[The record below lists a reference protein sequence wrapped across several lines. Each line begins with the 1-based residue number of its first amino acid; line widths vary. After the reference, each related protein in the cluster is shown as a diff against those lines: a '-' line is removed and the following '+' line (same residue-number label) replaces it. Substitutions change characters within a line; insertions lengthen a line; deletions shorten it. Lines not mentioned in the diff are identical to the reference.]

1 MHKRNKII
9 YPILCVIM
17 AFSAISFVACSSLGE
32 KVNVVYHLNYE
43 GAENRTVQV
52 YTGTSAIDW
61 KAPRDGFKLAGWYSD
76 ADCKNIYD
84 FSQPIKKDTD
94 LYAAWKVYGGRVIVT
109 FDYNYPG
116 CRLGVTASVEG
127 DETIGEK
134 YVPADASR
142 KGMKQTGW
150 YKDAAAT
157 QKWDFAVDKP
167 NGNITLYA
175 GWEHSDTIRRDAS
188 GNVIYENVQV
198 NVWLS
203 GNGQDT
209 EIYQKIAEQ
218 FNKEYEGKIRVNATE
233 ALSDQGTFSLRS
245 QNTPEKSVNE
255 GTYYSVNDI
264 YAMAGI
270 ELDYGDWYEG
280 ALKDSI
286 YNGAMTSVP
295 MFANVPYLVYNKALL
310 QKYNDGVLPTNY
322 TQLSALLKKAYEGEN
337 STDFISMYTNVD
349 WSFKEGPAHTAFLQ
363 NGAEYYSYSNGFY
376 SNNWS
381 NNRENALAALK
392 NSYNLFSSNSALH
405 CGNNGS
411 SDFRPTEPINRVI
424 AGTSLFGMATW
435 NKDLDGPIKLAISN
449 SSAVGVVPLSGLFT
463 DADTPEAARI
473 PVNSFGLAF
482 YKAQNCTDTQ
492 LAAAA
497 VFADYCSKHSY
508 EFTRKGWAP
517 VRKSAYDAD
526 KMYSEYKDFII
537 SMGKPENFYT
547 YDGYKSGKQI
557 YNSIASDLYLLP
569 MFEEKDPDFD
579 RILTDFTA
587 AVCAELQ

>member
-1 MHKRNKII
+1 MHKKIKII
-9 YPILCVIM
+9 SLILCVIM
-17 AFSAISFVACSSLGE
+17 AFSVISFAACSNSGE

-43 GAENRTVQV
+43 GAEDRTVQV
-52 YTGTSAIDW
+52 YTGTSAMEW
-61 KAPRDGFKLAGWYSD
+61 KAPREGFKLTGWYSD
-76 ADCKNIYD
+76 ANCKNKYD
-84 FSQPIKKDTD
+84 FSQRIKKDTH
-94 LYAAWKVYGGRVIVT
+94 LYAAWKVYEGRAVVT

-116 CRLGVTASVEG
+116 CRLGVTASVER
-127 DETIGEK
+127 DETIEEK
-134 YVPADASR
+134 YVPADATR

-175 GWEHSDTIRRDAS
+175 GWEHNDTIRRDAN

-218 FNKEYEGKIRVNATE
+218 FNKEYEGKIRVNATA

-270 ELDYGDWYEG
+270 ELDYGDWYED

-295 MFANVPYLVYNKALL
+295 MFANVPYLVYNKTLL
-310 QKYNDGVLPTNY
+310 QKYNGGVLPTNY
-322 TQLSALLKKAYEGEN
+322 TQLSQLLKEAYEREN
-337 STDFISMYTNVD
+337 SSGFISMYTNID
-349 WSFKEGPAHTAFLQ
+349 WSFKEGAAHAAFLQ
-363 NGAEYYSYSNGFY
+363 NGAEYYSYSNGSY
-376 SNNWS
+376 LNNWS
-381 NNRENALAALK
+381 NNRANALAALK
-392 NSYNLFSSNSALH
+392 NTYNLFSPNGTLH

-411 SDFRPTEPINRVI
+411 ADFRPTEPINRVI
-424 AGTSLFGMATW
+424 EGTSLFGLATW
-435 NKDLDGPIKLAISN
+435 NKDSDGPLKKVISN
-449 SSAVGVVPLSGLFT
+449 SSVVGVVPLSGLFT
-463 DADTPEAARI
+463 DNDTPEAARI
-473 PVNSFGLAF
+473 PVNTFGLAF
-482 YKAQNCTDTQ
+482 YRAQNCTDTQ

-508 EFTRKGWAP
+508 EFTQKGWAP
-517 VRKSAYDAD
+517 VRKSAYDAE
-526 KMYSEYKDFII
+526 KMYSEYKDII
-537 SMGKPENFYT
+537 LAMGDPENFYT

-557 YNSIASDLYLLP
+557 YNSIASETYFLP
-569 MFEEKDPDFD
+569 LFEETDPDFD
-579 RILTDFTA
+579 KILTDFTA

>member
-1 MHKRNKII
+1 MHKKIKII
-9 YPILCVIM
+9 SLILCFMM
-17 AFSAISFVACSSLGE
+17 AFSAISFAACSNSGE
-32 KVNVVYHLNYE
+32 RVNVVYHLNYD
-43 GAENRTVQV
+43 GAEDRTVQV
-52 YTGTSAIDW
+52 YTGTSALDW
-61 KAPRDGFKLAGWYSD
+61 KAPREGFKLEGWYSD
-76 ADCKNIYD
+76 ANCKNKYD
-84 FSQPIKKDTD
+84 FSQRIKKDTN
-94 LYAAWKVYGGRVIVT
+94 LYAVWKVYEGRALIT

-116 CRLGVTASVEG
+116 CRLGVTSSVER
-127 DETIGEK
+127 DEIIEEK
-134 YVPADASR
+134 YIPADASR

-157 QKWDFAVDKP
+157 QKWDFATDKP
-167 NGNITLYA
+167 NGDITLYA
-175 GWEHSDTIRRDAS
+175 GYEHSDTIRRDTE
-188 GNVIYENVQV
+188 GNPIYENVQV

-203 GNGQDT
+203 GNGMDA

-255 GTYYSVNDI
+255 NTYYSVNDI

-286 YNGAMTSVP
+286 YNRAMTSVP

-310 QKYNDGVLPTNY
+310 QKYNGGVLPTNY

-337 STDFISMYTNVD
+337 STEFTSMHTNLE

-363 NGAEYYSYSNGFY
+363 NGAEYYSYSDGSY
-376 SNNWS
+376 LNNWAD
-381 NNRENALAALK
+381 NRDNALTALK
-392 NSYNLFSSNSALH
+392 NTYSLFSHNSSLH
-405 CGNNGS
+405 CGNSGGIA
-411 SDFRPTEPINRVI
+411 EPVNRVI
-424 AGTSLFGMATW
+424 AGTSLFGLVTW
-435 NKDLDGPIKLAISN
+435 IKDSDGVSRNVINN
-449 SSAVGVVPLSGLFT
+449 SSVIGAVPLSGLFT

-473 PVNSFGLAF
+473 PVNTFGLAF
-482 YKAQNCTDTQ
+482 YKAQNCSDTQ

-497 VFADYCSKHSY
+497 VFVDYCSKHSY
-508 EFTRKGWAP
+508 MFTEKGWAP

-526 KMYSEYKDFII
+526 KMDDFYKDLILSI
-537 SMGKPENFYT
+537 GKPENFYT
-547 YDGYKSGKQI
+547 YDGYKNGKQI
-557 YNSIASDLYLLP
+557 YNKIASETYFIPL
-569 MFEEKDPDFD
+569 FEETNPDFD
-579 RILTDFTA
+579 KVLTDFTA

>member
-1 MHKRNKII
+1 MHKKIKII
-9 YPILCVIM
+9 SLILCFIM
-17 AFSAISFVACSSLGE
+17 AFSAISFAACSNLGE

-43 GAENRTVQV
+43 GAEDRTVQV
-52 YTGTSAIDW
+52 YTGTSAMEW
-61 KAPRDGFKLAGWYSD
+61 KAPREGFKLTGWYSD
-76 ADCKNIYD
+76 ANCKNKYD
-84 FSQPIKKDTD
+84 FSQRIKKDTH
-94 LYAAWKVYGGRVIVT
+94 LYAAWKVYEGRAVVT
-109 FDYNYPG
+109 FDYNYPS
-116 CRLGVTASVEG
+116 CRLGVTASVER
-127 DETIGEK
+127 DETIEEK
-134 YVPADASR
+134 YIPADATR

-167 NGNITLYA
+167 NGDITLYA
-175 GWEHSDTIRRDAS
+175 GWEHSDTCRRDED

-203 GNGQDT
+203 DNGMDT
-209 EIYQKIAEQ
+209 EVYQKIAEQ
-218 FNKEYEGKIRVNATE
+218 FNKEYEGKIKVNATA

-264 YAMAGI
+264 FAMAGI
-270 ELDYGDWYEG
+270 ELNYGDWYDG

-310 QKYNDGVLPTNY
+310 QKYNNGVLPANY

-337 STDFISMYTNVD
+337 STEFTSMHTNLE
-349 WSFKEGPAHTAFLQ
+349 WSFKEGPAHTAFVQ
-363 NGAEYYSYSNGFY
+363 NGAEYYSYSDGSYTNK
-376 SNNWS
+376 WAD
-381 NNRENALAALK
+381 NRENALTALK
-392 NSYNLFSSNSALH
+392 NTYNLFSANSALH
-405 CGNNGS
+405 CGNTADPVS
-411 SDFRPTEPINRVI
+411 RVI
-424 AGTSLFGMATW
+424 AGTSLFGLVTW
-435 NKDLDGPIKLAISN
+435 CKDSDGVSRTVINN
-449 SSAVGVVPLSGLFT
+449 SSAIGVVPLSGLFT

-473 PVNSFGLAF
+473 PVNTFGLAF

-508 EFTRKGWAP
+508 EFTQKGWAP
-517 VRKSAYDAD
+517 VRKSAYDAE
-526 KMYSEYKDFII
+526 KMDGFYKDLILSI
-537 SMGKPENFYT
+537 GKPENFYT
-547 YDGYKSGKQI
+547 YDGYKNGKKI
-557 YNSIASDLYLLP
+557 YNKIASETYLLP
-569 MFEEKDPDFD
+569 MFEEINPDFD
-579 RILTDFTA
+579 KYLTDFTA